1 MKSIK
6 SLFIL
11 LIFISISFACAP
23 LQEGSI
29 TEVPTPTPEVTIDE
43 VAFPWIDDA
52 ANCCG
57 HEPMPVPKPK
67 PRI

>member
-23 LQEGSI
+23 LQEGTI
-29 TEVPTPTPEVTIDE
+29 TEAPTPKPEVTIEE
-43 VAFPWIDDA
+43 VAFPWIDDT

-57 HEPMPVPKPK
+57 QKPVDTPRPK
-67 PRI
+67 I

>member
-6 SLFIL
+6 SLSAL
-11 LIFISISFACAP
+11 LTLFAFSFACASLHEAP
-23 LQEGSI
+23 IAEA
-29 TEVPTPTPEVTIDE
+29 PTPSTEVTIDE

-52 ANCCG
+52 ANCC
-57 HEPMPVPKPK
+57 EQTPIQKPK

>member
-6 SLFIL
+6 SLSAL
-11 LIFISISFACAP
+11 LTLVAISFACAP
-23 LQEGSI
+23 LQEAPI
-29 TEVPTPTPEVTIDE
+29 TEAPSTTPEVTVDE

-57 HEPMPVPKPK
+57 SEPEPVESPRPKM
-67 PRI
+67 

>member
-6 SLFIL
+6 SLFAL
-11 LIFISISFACAP
+11 LTLFAISFACALHEAP
-23 LQEGSI
+23 IAEA
-29 TEVPTPTPEVTIDE
+29 PTPTPEVTIDD

-57 HEPMPVPKPK
+57 QSPTHQSQEFN
-67 PRI
+67 

>member
-6 SLFIL
+6 SSFAL
-11 LIFISISFACAP
+11 LTLLAVSFACAP
-23 LQEGSI
+23 LQEGTS
-29 TEVPTPTPEVTIDE
+29 TEAPTPTPEVTIDK

-52 ANCCG
+52 ANCCIG
-57 HEPMPVPKPK
+57 KPRPVLKPK

>member
-23 LQEGSI
+23 LQDGSI
-29 TEVPTPTPEVTIDE
+29 TEAPTPTSEVTVDE

-52 ANCCG
+52 ANCCQS
-57 HEPMPVPKPK
+57 EPIPVHPPRPK
-67 PRI
+67 I

>member
-6 SLFIL
+6 SLFTL
-11 LIFISISFACAP
+11 LFIFAVSFACAP
-23 LQEGSI
+23 LQEAPI
-29 TEVPTPTPEVTIDE
+29 TEAPTTTPEVTGEE

-57 HEPMPVPKPK
+57 QKPVDTPRPK
-67 PRI
+67 I

>member
-6 SLFIL
+6 SLSAL
-11 LIFISISFACAP
+11 LTLFAISFACAP
-23 LQEGSI
+23 LHEAPI
-29 TEVPTPTPEVTIDE
+29 AEAPTPSTEVTIDE

-52 ANCCG
+52 ANCC
-57 HEPMPVPKPK
+57 EQTPTQKPK

>member
-6 SLFIL
+6 SLFTL
-11 LIFISISFACAP
+11 LFIFAVSFACAP
-23 LQEGSI
+23 LQDGAI
-29 TEVPTPTPEVTIDE
+29 TEAPTPTPEVTVED

-57 HEPMPVPKPK
+57 QKPVDTPRPK
-67 PRI
+67 I